1 VNRILGALFIALPFL
16 GLYVAFG
23 ITSHDWAGVTLAFAI
38 ALVLA
43 VLTFACISVG
53 FTLWDRRS

>member
-1 VNRILGALFIALPFL
+1 VTRALGALLIALPL
-16 GLYVAFG
+16 LVLYVALG
-23 ITSHDWAGVTLAFAI
+23 ITTHDWAGVTLSFAI

-43 VLTFACISVG
+43 LLTFACISAG